1 MKYLVEGNLLDS
13 ERGLG
18 ECNCWVN
25 VGGKCDE
32 QCTGHG
38 CGYNTC
44 PTHCFTKACN
54 PRTDP
59 WSLK

>member
-1 MKYLVEGNLLDS
+1 MKYLVDGS
-13 ERGLG
+13 MLG
-18 ECNCWVN
+18 DISNKGDCNCVIN
-25 VGGKCDE
+25 VGGNCQE
-32 QCTGHG
+32 QCNIKG

-59 WSLK
+59 WSLR